1 MLLKT
6 CYTAYCLHKWEVL
19 CNFVKLFAEKKFVE
33 YLVVS
38 IKVSTFATANE
49 KQTPLT
55 PRQALISE
63 AKKRK
68 SSLKDLHKQINVV
81 QEPVMLNGMTG
92 VKKRTVKSLFKT

>member
-1 MLLKT
+1 MFLKT
-6 CYTAYCLHKWEVL
+6 CFTAYCLYN
-19 CNFVKLFAEKKFVE
+19 CGICYTFVRLFAEKKFVE

-55 PRQALISE
+55 SRQAVISE

-81 QEPVMLNGMTG
+81 QEPVMLLGMTG
-92 VKKRTVKSLFKT
+92 

>member
-1 MLLKT
+1 MCF
-6 CYTAYCLHKWEVL
+6 CYQ
-19 CNFVKLFAEKKFVE
+19 KKFVE
-33 YLVVS
+33 CLVVS
-38 IKVSTFATANE
+38 EKLSTFATANE

-92 VKKRTVKSLFKT
+92 VKKRTVKKSLGLLKNRLTVKSEP

>member
-1 MLLKT
+1 M
-6 CYTAYCLHKWEVL
+6 
-19 CNFVKLFAEKKFVE
+19 E

-92 VKKRTVKSLFKT
+92 VKKRTVKSLF